1 MKRKI
6 FPLLLCLSLCLS
18 LLPTALAAE
27 PVYTEEGYTVE
38 DYLYPVSGQRVVLRW
53 KPLSPEEDTRDY
65 ELWLLSYHKDE
76 KLLLPSTLLTD
87 SGYAPT
93 HRPPDSLF
101 LKDDYKL
108 LVYTYVFD
116 EPLIRPTG
124 EVLHESGL
132 YTYTMDLTTGKLS
145 VTHAETDFTDVSP
158 DNWFAPYVKTCVKAG
173 LMKGVGGGKFEPE
186 RKLSDK
192 ETTVMALRLTA
203 YQAQFPT
210 LPEDWSWAVITTQ
223 DGTALRANCA
233 AQGGWDFNLAWSWK
247 AIGGMETIAWKLAS
261 QSEKDWGRSVDCQPG
276 SINLAGTDFSGYIY
290 LHEDRSGPYLYFKPD
305 DQVSGLC
312 ADALRYL
319 RESGSW
325 PDWYREAAYYAL
337 GSCHG
342 RLLTDQGQATRDSF
356 ARKIAEVTSFLP
368 TINLVDTLPDSN
380 AEYVLSLYKKGILAG
395 VDESLTFRPEGN
407 LTRAEAAAMLARV
420 VDPALRLQFAPPEP
434 VPYTLT
440 QLDADGTGLSGDS
453 VWGEDYLLLT
463 RPDEADPY
471 LTHETLLAKDGC
483 LIDLGTDQVCGLEKD
498 RVILRCDAAPN
509 EQDEQYGVM
518 DLQTGEMVLPFGVW
532 GWPGYSDCRFLQDG
546 EHFVT
551 GDPENYSHEI
561 VWDREGNR
569 VWDGM
574 SQWDWWSRFH
584 DGLRAQ
590 KWDGLWGFVDVDNHM
605 VIAPQ
610 WGGCREFRDGY
621 APVYETPEEG
631 KYTCWGIINTQGE
644 VVVPMEY
651 HYLENCGQGMF
662 FFQMFTPDGQVEK
675 KGMVRADDGAVFPGD
690 FASDRLDF
698 RNGYASYNGFYY
710 EPQLYVDRDMVPVTG
725 YFDWTGPIG
734 EDGSGFVGQDG
745 KIYRIQFQK

>member
-1 MKRKI
+1 MNRRLLS
-6 FPLLLCLSLCLS
+6 LLLTLSLCLS
-18 LLPTALAAE
+18 LFPAALAAE
-27 PVYTEEGYTVE
+27 PVYTEEGYTAE
-38 DYLYPVSGQRVVLRW
+38 EYLYPHSGQRVVLQW
-53 KPLSPEEDTRDY
+53 KPLSPEEDIRDY
-65 ELWLLSYHKDE
+65 ELWLLSYHKNE
-76 KLLLPSTLLTD
+76 KLLLPSTLLTG

-93 HRPPDSLF
+93 HRSPDSLF
-101 LKDDYKL
+101 LKDDYKT
-108 LVYTYVFD
+108 LVYTYVFE
-116 EPLIRPTG
+116 EPLVRPTG
-124 EVLHESGL
+124 GILHESGL
-132 YTYTMDLTTGKLS
+132 YTYTVDLSTGKLS
-145 VTHAETDFTDVSP
+145 VTHTETEFTDVSP
-158 DNWFAPYVKTCVKAG
+158 DDWFAPYVAACVKAG
-173 LMKGVGGGKFEPE
+173 LMRGVGDGKFEPE

-192 ETTVMALRLTA
+192 ESTVMALRLTA
-203 YQAQFPT
+203 YQAQFSA
-210 LPEDWSWAVITTQ
+210 LPEDWTWAVISTQ

-247 AIGGMETIAWKLAS
+247 TVEGMETIAWKLTS
-261 QSEKDWGRSVDCQPG
+261 QAEKEWGRSVDCQPG
-276 SINLAGTDFSGYIY
+276 GIDLVGTGFSGYIHLY
-290 LHEDRSGPYLYFKPD
+290 TDHTGLYLYFKPAD
-305 DQVSGLC
+305 SVSGLC
-312 ADALRYL
+312 ADALRHL

-337 GSCHG
+337 GSYQG
-342 RLLTDQGQATRDSF
+342 RLLSDQGQATRDSF
-356 ARKIAEVTSFLP
+356 AWKLAEVTGFLP
-368 TINLVDTLPDSN
+368 TINLVDTLPDTN
-380 AEYVLSLYKKGILAG
+380 AEYVLSLYKKGILSG
-395 VDESLTFRPEGN
+395 VDESLTFRPDGD

-420 VDPALRLQFAPPEP
+420 AEPELRLQFAPPEA

-471 LTHETLLAKDGC
+471 LTHETLLSKDGR

-498 RVILRCDAAPN
+498 RVILRRSASPD
-509 EQDEQYGVM
+509 DLYGVM
-518 DLQTGEMVLPFGVW
+518 DLLTGKMVLPFGAW

-574 SQWDWWSRFH
+574 SRWDWWSRFH

-590 KWDGLWGFVDVDNHM
+590 KWDGLWGYVDVDNHI
-605 VIAPQ
+605 VISPQ
-610 WGGCREFRDGY
+610 WNSCSEFLDGY
-621 APVYETPEEG
+621 ATVSMSSKQGE
-631 KYTCWGIINTQGE
+631 YTNWGIINTQGE

-651 HYLENCGQGMF
+651 HRLDNCGQGMF
-662 FFQMFTPDGQVEK
+662 FFQMFTPDGRVEK
-675 KGMVRADDGAVFPGD
+675 KGMVRSSDGAVFPGD

-710 EPQLYVDRDMVPVTG
+710 EPQLYVDQDMVPVTG

-734 EDGSGFVGQDG
+734 EDGSGFVGLDR
-745 KIYRIQFQK
+745 KIYRIQFPK